1 MGILGT
7 GVGAARYRADG
18 ILFPID
24 VFTPEEIAAYRAAF
38 DRFEQAEG
46 RDRPQER
53 NRARHHDQE
62 FAWRL
67 ATDPRLLD
75 VMRQLIGP
83 DLVILGTDFF
93 CKYGDPSADKFVA
106 WHQDTTY
113 WGLEPPVAHTAWIAI
128 DDSTIENGC
137 MRAIPGSNHGGLVTH
152 GESERAGN
160 ILSVNQ
166 EIPDELVDSF
176 GAVDVVLRA
185 GQISIHDGHIFH
197 SSNANR
203 STSRRCGMTVRF
215 VTPDVRMVTERSELR
230 PVLVAGSGEGT
241 SLPLADPPFALSA

>member
-1 MGILGT
+1 MAASFR
-7 GVGAARYRADG
+7 GVDASRYRDEG

-24 VFTPEEIAAYRAAF
+24 VFTAEEIVAYRAAF

-53 NRARHHDQE
+53 NRQRHHDQE

-67 ATDPRLLD
+67 ATDTRVLD

-93 CKYGDPSADKFVA
+93 CKYGDPSATKFVA

-128 DDSTIENGC
+128 DDSTVENGC
-137 MRAIPGSNHGGLVTH
+137 MRVIPGSNQRGLVTH
-152 GESERAGN
+152 GESQRAGN

-166 EIPDELVDSF
+166 EIPDELVDSS
-176 GAVDVVLRA
+176 GAVDVILGA
-185 GQISIHDGHIFH
+185 GQISVHDGHIFH
-197 SSNANR
+197 SSNPNR
-203 STSRRCGMTVRF
+203 STRRRCGMTVRF
-215 VTPDVRMVTERSELR
+215 VSPDVRMVSNQHECR

-241 SLPLADPPFALSA
+241 SLPLAQPPFALPV